1 MIQLLSNLMHGDG
14 TVHTRQRVLQ
24 IIASDLA
31 PIVQSTGR
39 ISALYDHT
47 DFATYGS
54 KLIKRRKKKIE

>member
-1 MIQLLSNLMHGDG
+1 MHGDG